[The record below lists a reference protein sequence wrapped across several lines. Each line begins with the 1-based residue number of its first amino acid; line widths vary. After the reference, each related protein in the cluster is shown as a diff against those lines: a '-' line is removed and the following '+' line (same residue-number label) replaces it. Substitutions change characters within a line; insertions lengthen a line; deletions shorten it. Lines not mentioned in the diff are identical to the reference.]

1 MSLRHLNLLRWLRPV
16 TLVGA
21 AGTVAGTAAVV
32 AVVQSARAPEPG
44 PSVLGRQMVKGE
56 TDEPAARSFL
66 VSGDVTDLAPGVTRP
81 LRILL
86 TNPNDS
92 DISVEAVEVTVGDSG
107 NGCSGGTLSVAALPG
122 PVFVPR
128 LSEAGV
134 TLGVTM
140 SASASSICEGA
151 TFPLTYGGSAVK
163 A

>member
-1 MSLRHLNLLRWLRPV
+1 VSLHHLSLLRWLRPL

-32 AVVQSARAPEPG
+32 AVVQSAHTPEPRT
-44 PSVLGRQMVKGE
+44 SVLGRQLVKAP
-56 TDEPAARSFL
+56 DDNPAARSFG
-66 VSGDVTDLAPGVTRP
+66 VSGDVADLAPGVTRP
-81 LRILL
+81 LRLRL

-92 DISVEAVEVTVGDSG
+92 DISLEAVQVTVGDGST
-107 NGCSGGTLSVAALPG
+107 GCSGGTLRVAALPG

-128 LSEAGV
+128 LGEAGV

-140 SASASSICEGA
+140 SASAASICEGA

>member
-1 MSLRHLNLLRWLRPV
+1 VLLRHLSLLRWLRPV

-32 AVVQSARAPEPG
+32 AVVQSARTPKPQ
-44 PSVLGRQMVKGE
+44 PSVLGSQLVKG
-56 TDEPAARSFL
+56 DDDQPGARSFF

-81 LRILL
+81 LRLRL
-86 TNPNDS
+86 TNPNQS
-92 DISVEAVEVTVGDSG
+92 DISVETVQVTVGDSP
-107 NGCSGGTLSVAALPG
+107 NGCSGGTLRVAALPG

-128 LSEAGV
+128 LSEAGI

-151 TFPLTYGGSAVK
+151 TFPLTSGGSAVK